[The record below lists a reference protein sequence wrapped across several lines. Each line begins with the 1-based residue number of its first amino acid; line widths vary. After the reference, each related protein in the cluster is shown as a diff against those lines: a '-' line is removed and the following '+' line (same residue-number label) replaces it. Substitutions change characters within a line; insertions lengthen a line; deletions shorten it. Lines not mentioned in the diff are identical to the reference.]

1 MTDTIE
7 EMPIKIMYDEYGE
20 PFVPFVSLEAVGQI
34 NGESITEILD
44 TKLET
49 GNIKAGNQI
58 DIEVKDGDV
67 IINNSATGL
76 TVIDNLDTE
85 NSGEGVLDA
94 HQGKVLKDS
103 IPEVINNLT
112 TIDSDKALSAHQG
125 YILAGRSVPVGGTEG
140 QVLKKAADNDYALE
154 WGDAADPNA
163 IIGDGSI
170 KKIVELTYNEYLA
183 LKDLGYLDSETEY
196 HINDWTE
203 SGHSEIKAEQV
214 FLSNGENVEMSLQS
228 KTESLIVDVVLNPLN
243 FSVISTSHYSE
254 DIINAHQEG
263 KQIYFHIDYTN
274 GTCLSTLDLIEGT
287 SAISQLILR
296 MYEGSSYYVY
306 LLRLV
311 IGQTQARLDRDR
323 LLTDGDTEAINDSLE
338 AFAIQ
343 VGEHVNER
351 FESQGVIDDGQNTRL
366 DIAESN
372 IDAMVNT
379 VNSHANSISNLTTRC
394 NNLSNT
400 ISGNIMTV
408 YSSASSKDDPRTFT
422 FSSGLY
428 LVLAQV
434 NGDAMGRVDMVY
446 GAGSS
451 IAGYTTIKSPS
462 SNVFFEYKTNSITI
476 SSNYTCMIRI
486 LRMP

>member
-1 MTDTIE
+1 MTEINS
-7 EMPIKIMYDEYGE
+7 MPIKVMYDEDSN
-20 PFVPFVSLEAVGQI
+20 PFVPFVSLEAIGEI
-34 NGESITEILD
+34 NGENINEILD
-44 TKLET
+44 AKLEAD
-49 GNIKAGNQI
+49 NIKAGNQI
-58 DIEVKDGDV
+58 DIELKDGDV
-67 IINNSATGL
+67 IIHNSATGL
-76 TVIDNLDTE
+76 TVVDNLETE
-85 NSGEGVLDA
+85 NPGEGALDA
-94 HQGKVLKDS
+94 RQGKVLKDS
-103 IPEVINNLT
+103 IPEVVNNLN

-125 YILAGRSVPVGGTEG
+125 YILAGRSVPVGGAEG
-140 QVLKKAADNDYALE
+140 QVLKKSADNDYALE

-170 KKIVELTYNEYLA
+170 KKIVELTYNEYIA

-214 FLSNGENVEMSLQS
+214 FLSSGENVEMSLQS
-228 KTESLIVDVVLNPLN
+228 KMEGLIVNVVLNPAD

-263 KQIYFHIDYTN
+263 KKVYFHIDYTN
-274 GTCLSTLDLIEGT
+274 GTCISTLDLIEGT

-296 MYEGSSYYVY
+296 MYNSSGYQVF

-311 IGQTQARLDRDR
+311 IGPTQAQLQRDQ
-323 LLTDGDTEAINDSLE
+323 LLTDDDVESINDSLE
-338 AFAIQ
+338 AFALQ
-343 VGEHVNER
+343 VAEHVDER
-351 FESQGVIDDGQNTRL
+351 FESQGIIDDGQNTRL
-366 DIAESN
+366 DIAEGN
-372 IDAMVNT
+372 IDAIVNT
-379 VNSHANSISNLTTRC
+379 VNGQSSSISNLTTRF

-400 ISGNIMTV
+400 VSGNIMTV
-408 YSSASSKDDPRTFT
+408 YSTSSSKDDPRTFT

-434 NGDAMGRVDMVY
+434 NGNHMGRVDMVY

-451 IAGYTTIKSPS
+451 IAGYTTIKEPS
-462 SNVFFEYKTNSITI
+462 SNVFFEYNTNSITI